1 MRIELVRTVLLVAA
15 LCAAQASRAH
25 AAGFPWKDYAAKS
38 DDWYRSALGRRV
50 MENVLSYQS
59 DRGDWPKNLDTSKV
73 FYDGD
78 RKKLQGTFDNGAT
91 VGEVRFLARAYRVTN
106 ESRDRAA
113 VEKAL
118 DHILAAQYPT
128 GGWPQT
134 SPPGKGYARYI
145 TFNDDTMVNLLELL
159 RDAARSDDFAF
170 LDASRRAAA
179 TRRFD
184 AGIACILKCQI
195 VVDGRPTV
203 WCAQHDD
210 VTLEPR
216 GARAFE
222 LVGLSG
228 SESAGILMLLM
239 SLDNPG
245 PEVVRAVDAGAR
257 WFEASKLTGLRV
269 VSADGDRKVVADPKA
284 PPLWAR
290 FYEIDT
296 NRPFFCGR
304 DGVKKERLA
313 DIERERRTGYAWYGV
328 WGRKIANRY
337 DAWSKARKGPGS

>member
-1 MRIELVRTVLLVAA
+1 MRIEPVRTVLLVLA
-15 LCAAQASRAH
+15 LCAAQAPRTH
-25 AAGFPWKDYAAKS
+25 AAGFPWKGYAAKS
-38 DDWYRSALGRRV
+38 DDWFRSAEGRKVR
-50 MENVLSYQS
+50 ENVLSYQS
-59 DRGDWPKNLDTSKV
+59 DRGDWPKNLDTSKAP
-73 FYDGD
+73 YEGD
-78 RKKLQGTFDNGAT
+78 RKKLQGTFDNSAT
-91 VGEVRFLARAYRVTN
+91 VGEIRFLARSYRATH

-118 DHILAAQYPT
+118 DHILAAQYPN

-159 RDAARSDDFAF
+159 REAARTEDFSF
-170 LDASRRAAA
+170 LDASRRNAAA
-179 TRRFD
+179 RAFD

-195 VVDGRPTV
+195 VVNGRPTV
-203 WCAQHDD
+203 WCAQHDE

-245 PEVVRAVDAGAR
+245 PDVIRAVDAGAR
-257 WFEASKLTGLRV
+257 WFEASKLAGLRV
-269 VSADGDRKVVADPKA
+269 VSADGDRKVVDDPKA

-304 DGVKKERLA
+304 DGVKKDRLA
-313 DIERERRTGYAWYGV
+313 DIEQERRTGYAWYGS
-328 WGRKIANRY
+328 WGRKVADRY
-337 DAWSKARKGPGS
+337 AAWTRARKRAGS